1 MSLTLGRGPFGQFPA
16 GRFDFSPPEKVV
28 YVEPFPRRVRAV
40 KDGQTVVD
48 SERVRLVFVS
58 HRMPYW
64 AFPADD
70 VRLAAARPERAVPG
84 FVRVPWNEVDAWYE
98 EDEEVFVHVRD
109 PYHRIDVVPTSRKVR
124 ISVDGVVLAES
135 TGVVGLYETGLPP
148 RWYFPREDVRTD
160 LLERSETLTRCP
172 YKGQATHWSARLGG
186 TGADGLV
193 ADVGWSYD
201 GDVRPESTGI
211 RGRIAF
217 YDERV
222 DVDLD
227 GVRQERPKTPWSR

>member
-1 MSLTLGRGPFGQFPA
+1 MSLTIGSAPFSPA
-16 GRFDFSPPEKVV
+16 RTGRFDFSPPEKVI
-28 YVEPFPRRVRAV
+28 YVEAFPRRVRAV

-48 SERVRLVFVS
+48 SDRVTLVFVTG
-58 HRMPYW
+58 RMPYY
-64 AFPADD
+64 AFPAAD
-70 VRLAAARPERAVPG
+70 VHLSAARPEPAVPG
-84 FVRVPWNEVDAWYE
+84 FVRVPWNEVDAWFE

-135 TGVVGLYETGLPP
+135 TSVVGLYETSLPP

-160 LLERSETLTRCP
+160 LLERSDTLTRCP
-172 YKGQATHWSARLGG
+172 YKGQATHWSARVG
-186 TGADGLV
+186 DGLTP
-193 ADVGWSYD
+193 DVGWSYD
-201 GDVRPESTGI
+201 GEVRPEATGI
-211 RGRIAF
+211 RGRVAF